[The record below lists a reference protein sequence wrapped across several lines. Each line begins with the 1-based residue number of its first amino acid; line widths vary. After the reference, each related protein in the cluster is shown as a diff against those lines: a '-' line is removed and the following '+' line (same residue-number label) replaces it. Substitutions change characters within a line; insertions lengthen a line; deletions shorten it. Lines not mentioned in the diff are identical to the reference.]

1 MRRSGTLALAA
12 AVCLATA
19 ATAAARPP
27 APAPDRGSL
36 SPPRAWV
43 ATPAGDRWLAFS
55 TSCWTTGCIDYVNP
69 EMRRDLPRI
78 AVRRGEVIRFHL
90 GFAPRSLSLRVG
102 TRTYTLRAGRTAAWR
117 VRGRGGVLLL
127 QAFGGKGD
135 AGYVARLVIR
145 AA

>member
-12 AVCLATA
+12 AVCLASA
-19 ATAAARPP
+19 ATAAARPA

-43 ATPAGDRWLAFS
+43 GTSAGDRWLAFS
-55 TSCWTTGCIDYVNP
+55 TSCWSAGCIDYVNP

-90 GFAPRSLSLRVG
+90 GFAPRSLSLRAG
-102 TRTYTLRAGRTAAWR
+102 GRAYPLRAARTAAWR
-117 VRGRGGVLLL
+117 VKGRGGVIVL
-127 QAFGGKGD
+127 QAFGPRGD
-135 AGYVARLVIR
+135 ASYVARLVIR
-145 AA
+145 AR